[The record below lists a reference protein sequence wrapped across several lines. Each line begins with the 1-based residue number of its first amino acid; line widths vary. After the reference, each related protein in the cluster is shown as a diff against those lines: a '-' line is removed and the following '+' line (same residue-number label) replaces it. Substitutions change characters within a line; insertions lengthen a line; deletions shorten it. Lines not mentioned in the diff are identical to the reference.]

1 VEEEMKTARV
11 FKSGNSQAVRLPKEF
26 QFDAKEVAIFKQDGD
41 IVLRALSKTWKDY
54 LERGRRFTEDFPERI
69 DDQPPEE
76 RGLL

>member
-1 VEEEMKTARV
+1 MKTARV

-54 LERGRRFTEDFPERI
+54 LERGRRFTEDFPDRI
-69 DDQPPEE
+69 DDQSPEE
-76 RGLL
+76 RGRL